1 MELDLSKN
9 TTNKKIKRKPNL
21 KTGIAERVNVY
32 HKIIGV
38 KNQKEFN
45 KKHGGLERG
54 LGKCLEIFF
63 NKTFQGGSKKEE
75 LRIYEMKNG
84 KKLGQPFRCD
94 WYAKIKGKHVV
105 FEFNGNHHYQSSFKI
120 LTDWRKHEVLSDPS
134 RNHLKRKY
142 IIFKIPYYMQLT
154 KDYAKYLFGD
164 LAKEKLGENF
174 YKDDK
179 FKKAIKKI
187 YNTDNEDL
195 IFAPGLHT
203 SKQTPATF
211 NEDGIER
218 FLQEMDDIKKY
229 PSIKHQIVYSLKL
242 YINDVTLFNEQP
254 WKNNK
259 AWKNLI
265 IPKNKKFLKF
275 FKFKPDKKH
284 LNCVFEREEKNY
296 K

>member
-1 MELDLSKN
+1 MITKDTK
-9 TTNKKIKRKPNL
+9 NKKIILKPNV

-32 HKIIGV
+32 HKIVGV
-38 KNQKEFN
+38 KNFKEFI
-45 KKHGGLERG
+45 KKHGDLTNG

-63 NKTFQGGSKKEE
+63 KKKFKGGSKNKE
-75 LRIYEMKNG
+75 LRVYEIKNG

-94 WYAKIKGKHVV
+94 WYAIIKGKHVV

-120 LTDWRKHEVLSDPS
+120 LTDWRKHEVLSDPD
-134 RNHLKRKY
+134 RNNHRKKF

-164 LAKEKLGENF
+164 LAKEKLGISF
-174 YKDDK
+174 YNDKK

-218 FLQEMDDIKKY
+218 FLQEMEDIEKY

-242 YINDVTLFNEQP
+242 YINDVTLFNQKP

-259 AWKNLI
+259 EWKNLI
-265 IPKNKKFLKF
+265 IPKNKKFLDF
-275 FKFKPDKKH
+275 FDFEPDKKY

>member
-1 MELDLSKN
+1 M
-9 TTNKKIKRKPNL
+9 KRKPNI
-21 KTGIAERVNVY
+21 KTNIAEKVNHY
-32 HKIIGV
+32 HKIVNV
-38 KNQKEFN
+38 KNQEEFN
-45 KKHGGLERG
+45 KKHGYLEHG
-54 LGKCLEIFF
+54 LGKCLETFF
-63 NKTFQGGSKKEE
+63 DTEFQGGSKKKE
-75 LRIYEMKNG
+75 LRIYEIKNE

-94 WYAKIKGKHVV
+94 WYAEIEGKHIV

-120 LTDWRKHEVLSDPS
+120 LTDWRKHEVLSDPA

-154 KDYAKYLFGD
+154 KDYAKYLFRD
-164 LAKEKLGENF
+164 LAEEKLGQNF
-174 YKDDK
+174 YKEQK

-218 FLQEMDDIKKY
+218 FLQEMEDIEKY

-242 YINDVTLFNEQP
+242 YINDVTLFNQKP

-259 AWKNLI
+259 DWKNLI
-265 IPKNKKFLKF
+265 IPKNEKFLDF
-275 FKFKPDKKH
+275 FNFEPDKEH

>member
-1 MELDLSKN
+1 MITKDTK
-9 TTNKKIKRKPNL
+9 NKKIILKPNV

-32 HKIIGV
+32 HKIVGV
-38 KNQKEFN
+38 KNFKEFI
-45 KKHGGLERG
+45 KKHGDLTNG

-63 NKTFQGGSKKEE
+63 KKKFKGGSKNKE
-75 LRIYEMKNG
+75 LRVYEIKNG

-94 WYAKIKGKHVV
+94 WYAKIKDKHVV

-120 LTDWRKHEVLSDPS
+120 LTDWRKHEVLSDPD
-134 RNHLKRKY
+134 RNDHRKKF

-164 LAKEKLGENF
+164 LAKEKLGISF
-174 YKDDK
+174 YNDKK

-218 FLQEMDDIKKY
+218 FLQEMVDIKKY
-229 PSIKHQIVYSLKL
+229 PSIEHQIVHSLKL
-242 YINDVTLFNEQP
+242 YIKDVTRFNKKP

-259 AWKNLI
+259 EWKNLI
-265 IPKNKKFLKF
+265 IPKNKKFLDF
-275 FKFKPDKKH
+275 FDFEPDKKY

>member
-1 MELDLSKN
+1 ME
-9 TTNKKIKRKPNL
+9 RKPNI
-21 KTGIAERVNVY
+21 KTNIAEKVHHY
-32 HKIIGV
+32 HKIVNV
-38 KNQKEFN
+38 KSQREFN
-45 KKHGGLERG
+45 KKHGGLEHG

-63 NKTFQGGSKKEE
+63 EKKFKGGSKNKE
-75 LRIYEMKNG
+75 LRVYEIKNG

-94 WYAKIKGKHVV
+94 WYAEIKDKHVV

-120 LTDWRKHEVLSDPS
+120 LTDWRKHEVLSDPY
-134 RNHLKRKY
+134 RNDHGKKF

-164 LAKEKLGENF
+164 LAKEKLGKSF

-218 FLQEMDDIKKY
+218 FLQEMVDIKKY
-229 PSIKHQIVYSLKL
+229 PSIEHQIVHSLKL
-242 YINDVTLFNEQP
+242 YIKDVTRFNKKP

-259 AWKNLI
+259 EWKNLI
-265 IPKNKKFLKF
+265 IPKNKKFLDF
-275 FKFKPDKKH
+275 FDFEPDKKY

>member
-1 MELDLSKN
+1 MITKDTK
-9 TTNKKIKRKPNL
+9 NKKIILKPNV

-32 HKIIGV
+32 HKIVGV
-38 KNQKEFN
+38 KNFKEFI
-45 KKHGGLERG
+45 KKHGDLTNG

-63 NKTFQGGSKKEE
+63 KKKFKGGSKNKE
-75 LRIYEMKNG
+75 LRVYEIKNG

-94 WYAKIKGKHVV
+94 WYAMIKGKHVV

-120 LTDWRKHEVLSDPS
+120 LTDWRKHEVLSDPD
-134 RNHLKRKY
+134 RNHLNEKF

-164 LAKEKLGENF
+164 LAKEKLGISF
-174 YKDDK
+174 YNDKK

-218 FLQEMDDIKKY
+218 FLQEMEDMKKY
-229 PSIKHQIVYSLKL
+229 PSIKHQVVHSLRL
-242 YINDVTLFNEQP
+242 YIDDVTYFNKKP
-254 WKNNK
+254 WKTNK
-259 AWKNLI
+259 EWKNLI
-265 IPKNKKFLKF
+265 IPKNESFLKF
-275 FKFKPDKKH
+275 FNFEPDKKH
-284 LNCVFEREEKNY
+284 LNCFFEREKKHY

>member
-1 MELDLSKN
+1 MIIKDTK
-9 TTNKKIKRKPNL
+9 NKKIIRKPNA
-21 KTGIAERVNVY
+21 KTNIVEVVNHY
-32 HKIIGV
+32 HKIVNV
-38 KNQKEFN
+38 KNQTVF
-45 KKHGGLERG
+45 KKKYGALEHG

-63 NKTFQGGSKKEE
+63 NTEFKGGSKKKE
-75 LRIYEMKNG
+75 LRVYEIKNG

-94 WYAKIKGKHVV
+94 WYAIIKGKHVV

-120 LTDWRKHEVLSDPS
+120 LTDWRKHEVLSNPS
-134 RNHLKRKY
+134 RNDLNREY
-142 IIFKIPYYMQLT
+142 VIFKIPYYMQLT

-164 LAKEKLGENF
+164 LAKEKLGRSF
-174 YKDDK
+174 YNDKK

-203 SKQTPATF
+203 SKQTPATY

-218 FLQEMDDIKKY
+218 FLQEMEDTKKY
-229 PSIKHQIVYSLKL
+229 PSIKHQVVYSLKL
-242 YINDVTLFNEQP
+242 YINDVTLFNRKP

-259 AWKNLI
+259 EWKNLI
-265 IPKNKKFLKF
+265 IPKNKKFLDF
-275 FKFKPDKKH
+275 FDFEPDKKY
-284 LNCVFEREEKNY
+284 LNCFFEREEKNY

>member
-1 MELDLSKN
+1 M
-9 TTNKKIKRKPNL
+9 KRKPNI
-21 KTGIAERVNVY
+21 KTNIAEKVNHY
-32 HKIIGV
+32 HKIVNV
-38 KNQKEFN
+38 KNQEEFN
-45 KKHGGLERG
+45 KKYGYLEHG
-54 LGKCLEIFF
+54 LGKCLETFF
-63 NKTFQGGSKKEE
+63 DTEFQGGSKKKE
-75 LRIYEMKNG
+75 LRIYEIKNE

-94 WYAKIKGKHVV
+94 WYAEIEGKHIV

-154 KDYAKYLFGD
+154 KDYAKYLFRD
-164 LAKEKLGENF
+164 LAEEKLGQNF
-174 YKDDK
+174 YKEQK

-203 SKQTPATF
+203 SKQTPATY
-211 NEDGIER
+211 NEDGIDR
-218 FLQEMDDIKKY
+218 FLQEMEDIKKY
-229 PSIKHQIVYSLKL
+229 PSIKHQVVHSLKL
-242 YINDVTLFNEQP
+242 YIKDVTLFNKKP
-254 WKNNK
+254 WKKNK
-259 AWKNLI
+259 EWKNLI
-265 IPKNKKFLKF
+265 IPKNKKFLDF
-275 FKFKPDKKH
+275 FDFEPDKKY

>member
-1 MELDLSKN
+1 MITKDTK
-9 TTNKKIKRKPNL
+9 NKKIILKPNV

-32 HKIIGV
+32 HKIVGV
-38 KNQKEFN
+38 KNFKEFI
-45 KKHGGLERG
+45 KKHGDLTNG

-63 NKTFQGGSKKEE
+63 KKKFKGGSKNKE
-75 LRIYEMKNG
+75 LRVYEIKNG

-94 WYAKIKGKHVV
+94 WYAIIKGKHVV

-120 LTDWRKHEVLSDPS
+120 LTDWRKHEVLSDPD
-134 RNHLKRKY
+134 RNDHRKKF

-164 LAKEKLGENF
+164 LAKEKLGISF
-174 YKDDK
+174 YNDKK

-218 FLQEMDDIKKY
+218 FLQEMEDMKKY
-229 PSIKHQIVYSLKL
+229 PSIKHQVVHSLRL
-242 YINDVTLFNEQP
+242 YIDDVTYFNKKP
-254 WKNNK
+254 WKTNK
-259 AWKNLI
+259 EWKNLI
-265 IPKNKKFLKF
+265 IPKNESFLKF
-275 FKFKPDKKH
+275 FNFEPDKKH
-284 LNCVFEREEKNY
+284 LNCFFERK
-296 K
+296 KTL

>member
-1 MELDLSKN
+1 MNDFNKD
-9 TTNKKIKRKPNL
+9 TTNKKIKRKSNL

-45 KKHGGLERG
+45 KKHGGLEHG
-54 LGKCLEIFF
+54 LGKCLKIFF

>member
-1 MELDLSKN
+1 M
-9 TTNKKIKRKPNL
+9 KRKPNI
-21 KTGIAERVNVY
+21 KTNIAEKVHHY
-32 HKIIGV
+32 HKIVNV
-38 KNQKEFN
+38 KSQREFN
-45 KKHGGLERG
+45 KKYGGLEHG

-63 NKTFQGGSKKEE
+63 ETKFKGGNKKKE
-75 LRIYEMKNG
+75 LRVYEIKNG

-94 WYAKIKGKHVV
+94 WYAEIKGKHVV

-120 LTDWRKHEVLSDPS
+120 LTDWRKHEVLSDPD
-134 RNHLKRKY
+134 RNHLNEKF

-154 KDYAKYLFGD
+154 KDYAKYLFRD
-164 LAKEKLGENF
+164 LAEEKLGQNF
-174 YKDDK
+174 YKEQK

-218 FLQEMDDIKKY
+218 FLQEMEDIEKY

-242 YINDVTLFNEQP
+242 YINDVTLFNQKP

-259 AWKNLI
+259 EWKWYT
-265 IPKNKKFLKF
+265 PWTGKLKE
-275 FKFKPDKKH
+275 H